1 MMETPTQTSR
11 HQVEEPPKQ
20 LSAPWLRPVE
30 KVLVSLAGFVIVPA
44 LVSLSFP
51 PAWHQA
57 FFVFQVVLVCYSLPF
72 YIVLGIRGYDE
83 QRVGNTK
90 AERELLGLSGLFV
103 CYFIAATAF
112 REVTWP
118 LWIQSIMLI
127 LLLLMVIR
135 AHNNHRND
143 H

>member
-1 MMETPTQTSR
+1 MMETPTKTSR
-11 HQVEEPPKQ
+11 HQVEEPPNK
-20 LSAPWLRPVE
+20 LLAPWLCPVE

-57 FFVFQVVLVCYSLPF
+57 FFVLQVVLVCYSLPF
-72 YIVLGIRGYDE
+72 YVVLGIRGYDE

-90 AERELLGLSGLFV
+90 AERELFGLSGLFV
-103 CYFIAATAF
+103 CYFIAATTF
-112 REVTWP
+112 REGTWP
-118 LWIQSIMLI
+118 LWIQSIMLV

-135 AHNNHRND
+135 ARKWYR
-143 H
+143 